1 MSSIFITP
9 KKKGKKKVGEKVN
22 SNFTRDDGVPAV
34 VVVVVL
40 GRGGGGGGH
49 RGRRRRQHQPRGG
62 GGGASSPAETTT
74 TTPKKVT
81 TVLRVEIIIIIII
94 IVPRTLRD
102 VVASTSNSRVFGGRA
117 GRRRVRFDGRDER
130 RARIRGDQRPRMGDT
145 ERWDHERCGRGER
158 RNQIG
163 RRVRRPPFVSGPFR
177 STRVYRRRREMLRDT
192 PFVMPASSTTRTSW
206 SSYAT
211 ISFGAR
217 EDGDVPSSFGSLS
230 LSLF

>member
-1 MSSIFITP
+1 MIFFTP
-9 KKKGKKKVGEKVN
+9 KKGKKVGEKVN
-22 SNFTRDDGVPAV
+22 SHHFTRDDGVPAV

-40 GRGGGGGGH
+40 GGGGGGGGGH
-49 RGRRRRQHQPRGG
+49 RGRRRRRQHQPRVFG

-74 TTPKKVT
+74 TTPKKVI
-81 TVLRVEIIIIIII
+81 TVFRVEIIIIII

-130 RARIRGDQRPRMGDT
+130 RARVRGDQRPRMGDT

-217 EDGDVPSSFGSLS
+217 EDGDVSSSFGSLS
-230 LSLF
+230 